1 MDLLQNLYLGFSV
14 ALHPTNIMFCFIGVF
29 LGTLVGVLPGIGP
42 GSSIALLFPLTFH
55 LNPETAI
62 IMLAGIYYGSQ
73 YGGSTTSILVNIPG
87 EASSVVTCLDG
98 YQMAKNGKAG
108 PAIGIAAI
116 GSFIGGTASVVGLML
131 IGPAVA
137 TFALR
142 FGPPEFFALTCMSI
156 IILSFLS
163 KGSILK
169 CFIAALLGLFVG
181 TIGTDRAT
189 GDLRFTYG
197 SLTLL
202 DGVGLIPVIMGLFGV
217 AEVFANLEMRENRE
231 IFVTKLKGFLPSW
244 QDWRESIGPIGR
256 GTVLGF
262 ILGMIP
268 GTGPAMSSFTSYAM
282 EKRLSKHPENFG
294 KGAIAGLAGP
304 ETTNN
309 AAATSGMIPLF
320 SLGLPT
326 GVIMSLFLGALMVH
340 GVAPSPLFVKED
352 PQIFWGIVASMYI
365 GNAMLLVLNLPL
377 IPLWVKILKV
387 PYGILFPMILFFCII
402 GVYSLNENA
411 YEILIM
417 LLFGIIGY
425 LMRKTGFEAA
435 PFVFAMIIGP
445 LMETNLRRA
454 LVQSRG
460 DLMIFFK
467 RPISAFIMVICL
479 ILLISQFLPKARKTR
494 KKAEQ
499 SGV

>member
-1 MDLLQNLYLGFSV
+1 
-14 ALHPTNIMFCFIGVF
+14 
-29 LGTLVGVLPGIGP
+29 
-42 GSSIALLFPLTFH
+42 
-55 LNPETAI
+55 
-62 IMLAGIYYGSQ
+62 
-73 YGGSTTSILVNIPG
+73 
-87 EASSVVTCLDG
+87 
-98 YQMAKNGKAG
+98 
-108 PAIGIAAI
+108 
-116 GSFIGGTASVVGLML
+116 
-131 IGPAVA
+131 
-137 TFALR
+137 
-142 FGPPEFFALTCMSI
+142 
-156 IILSFLS
+156 
-163 KGSILK
+163 
-169 CFIAALLGLFVG
+169 
-181 TIGTDRAT
+181 
-189 GDLRFTYG
+189 
-197 SLTLL
+197 
-202 DGVGLIPVIMGLFGV
+202 
-217 AEVFANLEMRENRE
+217 
-231 IFVTKLKGFLPSW
+231 
-244 QDWRESIGPIGR
+244 
-256 GTVLGF
+256 
-262 ILGMIP
+262 
-268 GTGPAMSSFTSYAM
+268 
-282 EKRLSKHPENFG
+282 
-294 KGAIAGLAGP
+294 
-304 ETTNN
+304 
-309 AAATSGMIPLF
+309 
-320 SLGLPT
+320 
-326 GVIMSLFLGALMVH
+326 
-340 GVAPSPLFVKED
+340 
-352 PQIFWGIVASMYI
+352 MYI